1 MGVGTRVERVGRGRW
16 TPTSEPS
23 HIMSAVRLCMM
34 GLFEVLMFSRATCNA
49 NCNSLEEV
57 LKLDPGARVHVRN

>member
-23 HIMSAVRLCMM
+23 HIMGAVRLCMM
-34 GLFEVLMFSRATCNA
+34 WLFEVLMFSRATCNA
-49 NCNSLEEV
+49 KCNSLKRSFE
-57 LKLDPGARVHVRN
+57 LAF